1 MWHPVGKPNGV
12 NLQNAPWDPELL
24 TPAHLPARRVAA
36 DFVHSP
42 PISSYSVPCSETFA
56 LHLWK
61 HPDIGGWGEHKCAE
75 FQTAS
80 MGETPWQP
88 VHMFFFAPRENAQI
102 WLERLKSLASTLVSN
117 VLSTVFSGGEVCVS
131 QTSRQRKGRSQEA
144 RKCDSDRCE
153 L

>member
-1 MWHPVGKPNGV
+1 MCRIPNSFYGG
-12 NLQNAPWDPELL
+12 NTMAAR
-24 TPAHLPARRVAA
+24 AHV
-36 DFVHSP
+36 
-42 PISSYSVPCSETFA
+42 
-56 LHLWK
+56 
-61 HPDIGGWGEHKCAE
+61 
-75 FQTAS
+75 
-80 MGETPWQP
+80 
-88 VHMFFFAPRENAQI
+88 FFAPRENAQI